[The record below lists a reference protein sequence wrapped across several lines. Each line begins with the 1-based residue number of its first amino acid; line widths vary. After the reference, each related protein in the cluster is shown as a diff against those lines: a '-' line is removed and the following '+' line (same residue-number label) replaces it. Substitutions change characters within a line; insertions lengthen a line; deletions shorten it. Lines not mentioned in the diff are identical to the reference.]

1 MCFAY
6 VCHYK
11 TLDNITQPP
20 TPDESEGS
28 EPQFNIRLMDEDG
41 TMKYFKYVSMKYQ
54 MYSTCVF
61 CLFLVRLLTLVTNP
75 RPAGPRSAGTV
86 RLQANCS
93 AVRAGGSHPPT
104 YTSWMYT
111 KLTLTQNQWSQ
122 GDGGGQKFD
131 ALQHDLEA
139 QMATR

>member
-1 MCFAY
+1 MF
-6 VCHYK
+6 V
-11 TLDNITQPP
+11 ITKLWIIKPNPP
-20 TPDESEGS
+20 TPNESEGS
-28 EPQFNIRLMDEDG
+28 ESQFNIRLMDEDG

-75 RPAGPRSAGTV
+75 RPAGPCSAGSV

-122 GDGGGQKFD
+122 GK
-131 ALQHDLEA
+131 EA
-139 QMATR
+139 GNSLKLYSLTLRPKWPQGN